1 MVRCFEIGLGC
12 TLRPIAAGE
21 GSSWPYRTSMGSR
34 AGRFPAHDID
44 AASSLFA
51 EVLAAD
57 SSWCNLE
64 YEGIDD
70 DETPAES
77 ALFGFLAARGP
88 ANPLATVMARSAGRR
103 PRPAQIGI
111 QHRAGTKAAAQL
123 SDESLVLPADARVA
137 QDHPRRGLVVE
148 WPESADVSVLTAWLF
163 PAMRILGRAPTT
175 TDVIYEWHVP
185 SEK

>member
-1 MVRCFEIGLGC
+1 MRRFENGSGRRSQP
-12 TLRPIAAGE
+12 TAAGV
-21 GSSWPYRTSMGSR
+21 GSSWPYRTSMASR
-34 AGRFPAHDID
+34 AGRFPAHDTD
-44 AASSLFA
+44 AASSLFV
-51 EVLAAD
+51 EVLAVD

-64 YEGIDD
+64 YEGVDD
-70 DETPAES
+70 DETPADS

-88 ANPLATVMARSAGRR
+88 ANPLATVMASSAGRR

-111 QHRAGTKAAAQL
+111 QHRAGTKAAGQL
-123 SDESLVLPADARVA
+123 SDESLVLPAGARVA

-148 WPESADVSVLTAWLF
+148 WPESADVLALTAWLF

-185 SEK
+185 N